1 MTNNLFNRYLEIC
14 DELTIATRVYKI
26 DDDYKNLHHEKINL
40 NNLKILEFPNLNNPK
55 IFLSSYH
62 KYKNLLAENMRDKNL
77 IIVRSGL
84 IAFMAAD
91 IARKLKKPYLSEV
104 FSCVFDEYYN
114 YSLLGKILAPFM
126 EAWAKKTALNA
137 DFAFYVT
144 EKYLQK
150 IYPSNGYTDYAS
162 DVILNDP
169 DENILNGR
177 INKINNPQNKNI
189 IFGTIG
195 GINNKAKGQHYFIQ
209 AMKILRDE
217 FNINIKYE
225 LVGGGNNLFLR
236 SQAEKYNLSDK
247 IIFKGELTH
256 DEIFKWLDEIDIYIQ
271 PSMQEGLSRALIEA
285 MSRACPAIASSTG
298 GNPEL
303 LESAAI
309 FERGN
314 IKSLVNVVKNFINS
328 DLIKHAEYNFK
339 RAKNFEASK
348 LDSKRREF
356 YMKYRDYALNFKG
369 E

>member
-1 MTNNLFNRYLEIC
+1 MSKLKVRYQLLLTALVPLIILGVVLLAISYNAIMSKAMEDAEVSNLLQCKQIEAEFSGIVDQNMAAIR
-14 DELTIATRVYKI
+14 TFASAAATQEYVMGVKDAY
-26 DDDYKNLHHEKINL
+26 DDAAM
-40 NNLKILEFPNLNNPK
+40 
-55 IFLSSYH
+55 LSSL
-62 KYKNLLAENMRDKNL
+62 KGLDAIFNDGNATAITDATGQQML
-77 IIVRSGL
+77 RSEGE
-84 IAFMAAD
+84 AVNVAD
-91 IARKLKKPYLSEV
+91 RE
-104 FSCVFDEYYN
+104 
-114 YSLLGKILAPFM
+114 
-126 EAWAKKTALNA
+126 
-137 DFAFYVT
+137 
-144 EKYLQK
+144 
-150 IYPSNGYTDYAS
+150 
-162 DVILNDP
+162 
-169 DENILNGR
+169 
-177 INKINNPQNKNI
+177 
-189 IFGTIG
+189 
-195 GINNKAKGQHYFIQ
+195 YFIQ
-209 AMKILRDE
+209 AMKILQDE
-217 FNINIKYE
+217 FDINIKYE
-225 LVGGGNNLFLR
+225 LVGGGSNLFLR